1 MKKAYIAPACE
12 AHSLMMEDGFL
23 LSLST
28 NDSSDGEE
36 TGGSD
41 ALSTEHSW
49 SSDDWGSVE
58 E

>member
-28 NDSSDGEE
+28 NDSSGED

-41 ALSTEHSW
+41 ALSTDRGW
-49 SSDDWGSVE
+49 SSDDWSTVE
-58 E
+58 K